1 MPNITIRHNKTDLHL
16 EAEEYTDLMTTIA
29 ELNIKFNFE
38 TVSDL
43 ISLAYRDSKVLGS
56 NDEGLF
62 LEMEG
67 KYVAK
72 FFINSYLVISL
83 VAEGNLAKLINRRY
97 KLEIKQFD
105 HELYK
110 YNPCE
115 ITNSVIE
122 ER

>member
-1 MPNITIRHNKTDLHL
+1 MLSLIIQQPKADITITSN
-16 EAEEYTDLMTTIA
+16 EYCDLMTTVS

-43 ISLAYRDSKVLGS
+43 ISLAYRDSQIIG
-56 NDEGLF
+56 NDSEEGLF

-72 FFINSYLVISL
+72 FFINSYLVIT
-83 VAEGNLAKLINRRY
+83 KCINRQY
-97 KLEIKQFD
+97 KLEIKHFD

-115 ITNSVIE
+115 ITNSVTE

>member
-1 MPNITIRHNKTDLHL
+1 MPTIIINQSNTELTL
-16 EAEEYTDLMTTIA
+16 SSNEYTDLMTTIA
-29 ELNIKFNFE
+29 KLGIKFNFE

-43 ISLAYRDSKVLGS
+43 ISLAYRDSQIIG
-56 NDEGLF
+56 NDSEEGLF

-72 FFINSYLVISL
+72 LFINSYLVIT
-83 VAEGNLAKLINRRY
+83 KLINRRY
-97 KLEIKQFD
+97 KLEIKHFD
-105 HELYK
+105 NKLYR

-122 ER
+122 AI